1 MSGAVVIQLSLPGR
15 LQFCDVAR
23 RVVMESCKL
32 VGSVDDEVLSRTSP
46 SSLSDRYEF
55 EDRFTLEF
63 ISAFSEIFNNIALH
77 AYRDIADGTIDLTVH
92 IGSDHL
98 LVEMRDSGATF
109 DIDAVPIPDELPT
122 GGMGIYIARTMLDKL
137 EYQPGPPNRWRLA
150 KYVAS
155 EPAPEN
161 TESTESGESG
171 ESGESVRESALH
183 D

>member
-1 MSGAVVIQLSLPGR
+1 MSGVAVIQLSLPGS

-32 VGSVDDEVLSRTSP
+32 VGSVDDDELSRSSP

-77 AYRDIADGTIDLTVH
+77 AYADIPHGTIEFSVH
-92 IGSDHL
+92 IGSDQL
-98 LVEMRDSGATF
+98 IVEMSDTGKTF
-109 DIDAVPIPDELPT
+109 DIDAVPVPDELPT
-122 GGMGIYIARTMLDKL
+122 GGMGIYIARTMLDEL

-155 EPAPEN
+155 AH
-161 TESTESGESG
+161 TSAST
-171 ESGESVRESALH
+171 RESALH
-183 D
+183 E